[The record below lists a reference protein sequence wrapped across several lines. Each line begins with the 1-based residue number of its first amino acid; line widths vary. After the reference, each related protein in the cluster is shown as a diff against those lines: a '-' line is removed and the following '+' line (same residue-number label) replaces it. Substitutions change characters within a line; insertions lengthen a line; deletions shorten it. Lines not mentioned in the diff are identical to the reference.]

1 MRKKGNI
8 AYLGYSRE
16 ASTVEDN
23 SSLTG
28 IAIDKVRDKL
38 KAPIRLSEI

>member
-16 ASTVEDN
+16 ASKAGDD
-23 SSLTG
+23 SFLSGL
-28 IAIDKVRDKL
+28 AIDKLQDKL
-38 KAPIRLSEI
+38 KAPIRLSGI